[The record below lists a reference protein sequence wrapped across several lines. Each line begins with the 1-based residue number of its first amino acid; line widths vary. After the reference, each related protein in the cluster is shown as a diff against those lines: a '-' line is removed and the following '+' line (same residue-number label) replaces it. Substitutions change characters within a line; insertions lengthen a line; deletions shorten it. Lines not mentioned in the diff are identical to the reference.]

1 MEKGH
6 ASLGR
11 ISSSV
16 AVEWERRSRLPAQL
30 HNTFSG
36 YCIGTDAER
45 GIGEF
50 STFFYICATG
60 SIGGSSPASSGR
72 RKSTLYIIP
81 PPSSPTPFHWL
92 GLSSPSPNCHRRDIR
107 FSDYMATKAKV
118 YGMESNDPIQWIRSK
133 TRAISAVLLTHSV
146 TNVCVATYFVLFSIW
161 QDGRQ
166 SRVSSVCSHRNR

>member
-50 STFFYICATG
+50 STFCIFVLLAALAAPVRRLPGGGRVRYIL
-60 SIGGSSPASSGR
+60 S
-72 RKSTLYIIP
+72 
-81 PPSSPTPFHWL
+81 PPSSPTPIHWL

-133 TRAISAVLLTHSV
+133 TRAVSAVLLTHSV